1 MSGPRRPEDG
11 DGDGDDG
18 AAGSLADSS
27 AGPTPEEVTPGEVT
41 PGEVTLGEVA
51 EAEADAYADVRLGE
65 LLREARRDRAMTLAE
80 VESDTRINRD
90 YLDALEQERFEL
102 LPAPVYARGFL
113 RAYARHLGL
122 DEEATLALLPS
133 DLPSPPG
140 LEPIAG
146 MMRGPRALLPAIN
159 LPVAGAV
166 GAVAVV
172 VLFVL
177 ANTLFGGDDEG
188 DPAGAAGAAEPQA
201 TATVT
206 AAATAPSDGR
216 PRSTATV
223 PPFEVGETPDF
234 IGVDRETAQA
244 LLTQLGLA
252 FVVIEVERADTG
264 AGEVF
269 AQSPEPGEPIGPDD
283 DVTLVVSKGG
293 GG

>member
-1 MSGPRRPEDG
+1 MSGPRRPAA
-11 DGDGDDG
+11 GDGDDG
-18 AAGSLADSS
+18 AAGSLEDSP
-27 AGPTPEEVTPGEVT
+27 AGATPEEVPPAEVTPGEVT
-41 PGEVTLGEVA
+41 PGEVA

-90 YLDALEQERFEL
+90 YIEALEQERFEL

-122 DEEATLALLPS
+122 DEDATLALLPA

-166 GAVAVV
+166 VAAVAVV

-188 DPAGAAGAAEPQA
+188 DTGGAAGEAGPQPA
-201 TATVT
+201 ATVT
-206 AAATAPSDGR
+206 AATTAPSDGR
-216 PRSTATV
+216 PRSAATV

-283 DVTLVVSKGG
+283 DVTLVVSRGG
-293 GG
+293 EG